1 MASQEHPAWLSALL
15 ADTKP
20 PPKLYAWSPANVK
33 PRASE
38 KLDEA
43 IDMGNVSSDEENA
56 SPTLDNPTTN
66 NHQRIYIV
74 GPGNIGRLYATHMAR
89 HINPLPI
96 TLVVRRKELLSQ
108 WAASEGV
115 GLADLSSGKL
125 FVNKHFTVEWWTE
138 TRPQCGPVRE
148 VADGKKLRNIFI
160 STKAEAGLTEA
171 DRIRRY
177 LGRSSSV
184 VFAQNGVCKL
194 WPPHGPLYISH
205 RYPAGDSPTFS
216 ACVVSHGVASAGPF
230 LSIHTAPAD
239 AYIGPVCWASDP
251 RTPRKQ
257 PLDDFFIQYIA
268 STPCL
273 NTKQVSTGEIWLLQ
287 LEKLVINAA
296 INPLTAL
303 LRYKTGQLFTI
314 YDSEDPL
321 IRVIE
326 ELLWQT
332 SAVIQELIDHNSSV
346 SVITSYAE
354 HLYRGGN
361 WHHHMAKV
369 RKKLAE
375 RFSQP
380 VLKSKLYAFGLKIFE
395 HRSSMLQ
402 DLEAGRKTEIRD
414 CNGWVVDMA
423 SFLDTDLDVSVHRG
437 LIALIERCEVLCKE
451 DLGRILLQYR
461 LNLRFNI

>member
-15 ADTKP
+15 SDTKP

-38 KLDEA
+38 ELDEA
-43 IDMGNVSSDEENA
+43 IDMGNVSSDEENDHD
-56 SPTLDNPTTN
+56 TFDNSATN
-66 NHQRIYIV
+66 SDQRIYVV
-74 GPGNIGRLYATHMAR
+74 GPGNVGRLYATHMAR
-89 HINPLPI
+89 HANPLPI
-96 TLVVRRKELLSQ
+96 TLVVHRKELLSQ
-108 WAASEGV
+108 WVASDGI
-115 GLADLSSGKL
+115 GLADISSGKL
-125 FVNKHFTVEWWTE
+125 FVNKRFTVEWWTE
-138 TRPQCGPVRE
+138 TRPQYGPVHE
-148 VADGKKLRNIFI
+148 VADGQKLRNVFI
-160 STKAEAGLTEA
+160 STKAEAGLAEA

-205 RYPAGDSPTFS
+205 RYPAGDPPTFS

-230 LSIHTAPAD
+230 LSIHAAPAD

-251 RTPRKQ
+251 RAPRKQ

-268 STPCL
+268 STPCV
-273 NTKQVSTGEIWLLQ
+273 NTTQVSTGEIWLLQ
-287 LEKLVINAA
+287 LEKLVMNAA

-303 LRYKTGQLFTI
+303 LRYKTGQLFTT

-321 IRVIE
+321 TRVIE

-332 SAVIQELIDHNSSV
+332 SAVIQELIDHNASV
-346 SVITSYAE
+346 SVVTSYAE
-354 HLYRGGN
+354 QLYRGGN
-361 WHHHMAKV
+361 WHDHVAKV
-369 RKKLAE
+369 RKKLTE

-414 CNGWVVDMA
+414 FNGWVVDMA

-451 DLGRILLQYR
+451 DLGRILL
-461 LNLRFNI
+461 